1 MHRSDTDITLSSDA
15 WSEPH
20 LPKSHRCT
28 REAGVA
34 NVRDPADLVE
44 EAAPEEDMTEEQA
57 I

>member
-1 MHRSDTDITLSSDA
+1 MLGPSLICLKATDV
-15 WSEPH
+15 
-20 LPKSHRCT
+20 